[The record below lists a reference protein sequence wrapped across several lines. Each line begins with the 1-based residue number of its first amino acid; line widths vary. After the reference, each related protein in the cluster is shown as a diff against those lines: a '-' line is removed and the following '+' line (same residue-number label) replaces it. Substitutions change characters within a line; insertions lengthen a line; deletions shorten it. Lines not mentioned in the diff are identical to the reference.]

1 MTLDEFY
8 SLSKE
13 ECFER
18 LKAESRAQAKQR
30 LCGGVVITLL
40 ILAAITYIVLCKPEE
55 FEYYT
60 NSFYICLLSV
70 LGIAAVWFAVN
81 NLRFLLLVDSLD
93 APKHLL
99 HWYDKM
105 IKNNRNALCLLV
117 LVLII
122 SFYPGVAYHF
132 KYFDLIW
139 TLTDLTFKVALVAL
153 WIYLFFKFELSWG
166 YKTRRDEEIIDRLQD
181 LIDMK

>member
-1 MTLDEFY
+1 MTLDELY
-8 SLSKE
+8 SLSKQ
-13 ECFER
+13 ECFKR
-18 LKAESRAQAKQR
+18 LKDESRAQAKQR

-40 ILAAITYIVLCKPEE
+40 ILAVITYIVLSKPQE
-55 FEYYT
+55 FEFYT
-60 NSFYICLLSV
+60 NTFYICLLSV
-70 LGIAAVWFAVN
+70 LCIAGVWFAVN
-81 NLRFLLLVDSLD
+81 NLWFLRLVDTLD

-99 HWYDKM
+99 HWYEKM
-105 IKNNRNALCLLV
+105 IKNNRNASFLLV

-122 SFYPGVAYHF
+122 SFYPEVAYHF

-153 WIYLFFKFELSWG
+153 WIYLYFKVELCWG
-166 YKTRRDEEIIDRLQD
+166 YKTRRDEEITDRLQD

>member
-18 LKAESRAQAKQR
+18 LKDESRAQAKQR

-40 ILAAITYIVLCKPEE
+40 ILATITYIVLSKPQE

-60 NSFYICLLSV
+60 NTFYICLLSI
-70 LGIAAVWFAVN
+70 LCIAAVWFTAN
-81 NLRFLLLVDSLD
+81 NLRFLRLIDSLE

-99 HWYDKM
+99 HWYEKM
-105 IKNNRNALCLLV
+105 IKNNRNASCLL
-117 LVLII
+117 LLGGII
-122 SFYPGVAYHF
+122 SFYPEVAYHF
-132 KYFDLIW
+132 KYCDLIW
-139 TLTDLTFKVALVAL
+139 TLTDLTFKVALLAL
-153 WIYLFFKFELSWG
+153 WIYLYFKVQLWWG
-166 YKTRRDEEIIDRLQD
+166 YKTRRDEEITDRLQD

>member
-18 LKAESRAQAKQR
+18 LKDESRAQAKQR
-30 LCGGVVITLL
+30 LCGGVVILLL
-40 ILAAITYIVLCKPEE
+40 ILAVITYIVVSKPQE
-55 FEYYT
+55 FEFYT
-60 NSFYICLLSV
+60 NAFYICLLSV
-70 LGIAAVWFAVN
+70 LCFADVWFTVN

-93 APKHLL
+93 IPKHLL
-99 HWYDKM
+99 HWYENM
-105 IKNNRNALCLLV
+105 IKNNRNASFLLV

-122 SFYPGVAYHF
+122 SFYPEVAYHF

-139 TLTDLTFKVALVAL
+139 TLTNLTFKVALVAL
-153 WIYLFFKFELSWG
+153 LIYAYFKVELWRG
-166 YKTRRDEEIIDRLQD
+166 YKTRRDEEITDRLQD